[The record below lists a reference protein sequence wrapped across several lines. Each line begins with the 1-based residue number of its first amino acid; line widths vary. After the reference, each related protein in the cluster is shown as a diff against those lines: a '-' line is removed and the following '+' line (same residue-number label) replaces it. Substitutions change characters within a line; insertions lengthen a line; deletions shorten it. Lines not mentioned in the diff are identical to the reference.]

1 MISFIIYMVKMK
13 TKKIFLYHIKRPKR
27 EAKEMAKKAIDVIG
41 VFLHHGL
48 VKTEFFSLL
57 SRKKKLVSS
66 LK

>member
-1 MISFIIYMVKMK
+1 MEPKNII
-13 TKKIFLYHIKRPKR
+13 LYHDK
-27 EAKEMAKKAIDVIG
+27 EAKEEIKEKAKKTIDVIG

>member
-1 MISFIIYMVKMK
+1 MK
-13 TKKIFLYHIKRPKR
+13 TKKKKFFLYHIKRPKR
-27 EAKEMAKKAIDVIG
+27 EAKEKAKKTIDVIG